1 MADTTTTTYA
11 LVKPEVGASENTW
24 GGKINTTL
32 DTLDD
37 LLDGTTPV
45 TGIDINSGSID
56 GTTVGAT
63 TAATG
68 NFSTLSIGG
77 TAITATPT
85 ELNYVDGVTSAIQD
99 QFDNIVIF
107 AATTVML
114 FGQTTAPT
122 GWTKIVDSG
131 NEHALRVVTGTVGSG
146 GSVDFTTAF
155 ASQAVA
161 GTVSVA
167 GSAGA
172 TTLATPQIP
181 SHLHSIPQAR
191 NPSGPYPGGA
201 PVGGFSFTPSVGFFG
216 TQNTGNTG
224 GGGSHDHPLTISSA
238 TLSGTAINLAVK
250 YVDIIRATKD

>member
-122 GWTKIVDSG
+122 GWTKITDSG
-131 NEHALRVVTGTVGSG
+131 NEHALRVVTGSVTTG
-146 GSVDFTTAF
+146 GTVDFSTAF
-155 ASQAVA
+155 ASQTPA
-161 GTVSVA
+161 GTVSVS

-172 TTLATPQIP
+172 TTLTIPQIP
-181 SHLHSIPQAR
+181 SHTHTSTVGSGL
-191 NPSGPYPGGA
+191 PSPGA
-201 PVGGFSFTPSVGFFG
+201 PSAGYQSTPG
-216 TQNTGNTG
+216 NTGATG
-224 GGGSHDHPLTISSA
+224 GGGSHSHPLTISSA
-238 TLSGTAINLAVK
+238 SFSGSAINLAVK

>member
-24 GGKINTTL
+24 GTKINVTL

-131 NEHALRVVTGTVGSG
+131 NQHALRVVTGTVGSG
-146 GSVDFTTAF
+146 GTVDFTTAF

-172 TTLATPQIP
+172 TTLTTPQIP
-181 SHLHSIPQAR
+181 SHTHTV
-191 NPSGPYPGGA
+191 PGGSGS
-201 PVGGFSFTPSVGFFG
+201 PLVFTGAKYQY
-216 TQNTGNTG
+216 QNINNNPWSTLATG